1 MIILK
6 LKKKKLLEIISIFSH
21 FNEIKNTRFKVSFC
35 VYWFLKSIFE
45 ILSFCLIS
53 IYFKEKVIYKMTE
66 RNRRRKKYLF
76 FISKYIF
83 KEINIWWWKSRFSK
97 PTSRSR
103 STDPY
108 TASFLLLN
116 HTRASLNYCHHYLIV
131 QSLLQNRKY

>member
-66 RNRRRKKYLF
+66 RNRRKK
-76 FISKYIF
+76 
-83 KEINIWWWKSRFSK
+83 NIYSSFQNIFSK
-97 PTSRSR
+97 
-103 STDPY
+103 
-108 TASFLLLN
+108 
-116 HTRASLNYCHHYLIV
+116 
-131 QSLLQNRKY
+131 K